1 MKNNKRG
8 RPRKNFLKKVPQ
20 RLLPILNLPPD
31 TLICNP
37 CLNAIDYDKENQQSF
52 NYQPPIRKIPPN
64 SNPNSEHSYVL
75 RNDLLYSA
83 KEFKK
88 LETAY
93 HEICEELDKVKL
105 GV

>member
-1 MKNNKRG
+1 
-8 RPRKNFLKKVPQ
+8 L
-20 RLLPILNLPPD
+20 D

-93 HEICEELDKVKL
+93 YEICEELDKVKL